1 MILELLIQVQQHCYS
16 HLRDPH
22 CRQQNYKEKRD
33 KGSCGAA
40 GENTEYHHHHQQT
53 EWLWVSCYC
62 SSLQSTFP
70 AKREAVVV
78 KEEEE
83 KENVKS
89 FKNHHRNFDRE
100 DHHPIT
106 TSHVHV
112 CRRREGTGNF
122 DDDDDQD
129 DYVFYRQNQYN
140 SVQFVMLMLSLLLWP
155 PAIINVVVNTQFSS
169 GSSVVA
175 AGQGERSQVS

>member
-1 MILELLIQVQQHCYS
+1 MILELLIQVQQRCYS
-16 HLRDPH
+16 HLRDRH

-33 KGSCGAA
+33 KGSCGTAC
-40 GENTEYHHHHQQT
+40 ENTEYHHHQQQT
-53 EWLWVSCYC
+53 EWLWVWCYC
-62 SSLQSTFP
+62 CSLYTSFD
-70 AKREAVVV
+70 KREAVVL
-78 KEEEE
+78 KEQEEEE
-83 KENVKS
+83 KQS
-89 FKNHHRNFDRE
+89 FKSHRRNFDRE
-100 DHHPIT
+100 DHQPIT

-112 CRRREGTGNF
+112 CRWRGGTGNF

-169 GSSVVA
+169 GSSAVA

>member
-1 MILELLIQVQQHCYS
+1 MILELLIQVQQRCYS
-16 HLRDPH
+16 HLRDRH

-33 KGSCGAA
+33 KGSCGTAC
-40 GENTEYHHHHQQT
+40 GNTEYHHHQQQT
-53 EWLWVSCYC
+53 EWLWVWCYC
-62 SSLQSTFP
+62 CSLYTSFD
-70 AKREAVVV
+70 KREAVVL
-78 KEEEE
+78 KEQEEEE
-83 KENVKS
+83 KQS
-89 FKNHHRNFDRE
+89 FKSHRRNFDRE
-100 DHHPIT
+100 DHQPIT
-106 TSHVHV
+106 TSHVV
-112 CRRREGTGNF
+112 CRWRGGTGNF

-169 GSSVVA
+169 GSSAVA